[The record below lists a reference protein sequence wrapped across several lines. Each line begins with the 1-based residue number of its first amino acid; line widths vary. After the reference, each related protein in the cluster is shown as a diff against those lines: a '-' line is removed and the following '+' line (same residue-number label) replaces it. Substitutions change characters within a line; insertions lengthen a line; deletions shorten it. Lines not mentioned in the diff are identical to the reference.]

1 MNDTERIDALERL
14 LWVGSVG
21 NGIAIF
27 PCAENK
33 TGEHRVFLFDLGNED
48 GSNLGDELTESVP
61 TLREAIDLA
70 VAANAALTGGK
81 NRQKETHE

>member
-1 MNDTERIDALERL
+1 MNDTERLDALERL
-14 LWVGSVG
+14 LWDGRVG

-27 PCAENK
+27 PCTEKK
-33 TGEHRVFLFDLGNED
+33 TGRRLVSLTDLGNED

-70 VAANAALTGGK
+70 VAAQPLVGASGGSDA
-81 NRQKETHE
+81 T